1 MSLNSTSSF
10 HRKRVVSG
18 VQPTGSIHLGNYFG
32 AIKNW
37 VALQVYIIH
46 LCFFLLL
53 SSSVGVLDS
62 TTSLFGIG
70 CGMMWLRNEYSLII
84 LGFAWFF
91 KTWYC
96 FRFAE
101 CVWYTFLHCGPAR
114 GMFVFLLLPRLM
126 ICPRMLLFFCLS
138 YRSELVWL
146 NFFVY
151 IIMWKRKDLEIHDFP
166 FICAASDL

>member
-70 CGMMWLRNEYSLII
+70 CGMMWLRNEYSLLI

-126 ICPRMLLFFCLS
+126 ICPMMLLFFCLFVWATGLSS
-138 YRSELVWL
+138 Y
-146 NFFVY
+146 
-151 IIMWKRKDLEIHDFP
+151 D
-166 FICAASDL
+166 